1 MIEETLDQEVE
12 LIKDPEIIEKKSKKI
27 FSVLQTKD
35 ETNIISEFYNKE
47 YKNIDLTLC
56 INNSHNDNT
65 ILTTLVNFNLTRA
78 ACNFITTI
86 KSYSKPPEEIIAY
99 INKKNSKGYN
109 ALLYSAFRGN
119 LEIFKKL
126 MENGAD
132 ISITNSSGL
141 NSLHLA
147 AQGNYPNIIIF
158 LLEKYKLDINSKDNK
173 GNSALHW
180 AVYSNKKQ
188 AVDYLI
194 YYNIDVNLKDNDGDT
209 ALQIALRKGDQNLI
223 QKLRDDYCSLLD
235 KTIEEKDVN
244 NDTNEEN
251 SSGIFNELL
260 KKFMGGN
267 ITFSFLVILI
277 VLEGFNQIIILLGYN
292 NFFMSFVF
300 ILLFSMLIFFY
311 FVSSKSDPG
320 YVINKCINSL
330 LLLAEQGEDM
340 KNVCPW
346 CINYINEK
354 TYHCFKC
361 KKCIAYQQFHDVYIN
376 NCVGRFNFSL
386 YMSFLYC
393 LGINSCF
400 KLIISLWGL
409 FWLKGSNLKR
419 VVFFIILQV
428 LAVSLCITFC
438 VLKIRAKIAMYNSIN
453 YLKFSDKDN
462 NKENI
467 DYGNS
472 ISTSNSVK
480 KNLNNLNSFD

>member
-1 MIEETLDQEVE
+1 MIDDSLNQKVE
-12 LIKDPEIIEKKSKKI
+12 LIKDPETIEKKSKKI

-86 KSYSKPPEEIIAY
+86 KSYSKPSEEILAY
-99 INKKNSKGYN
+99 INKKNNKGYN

-147 AQGNYPNIIIF
+147 AQKNYPNIIT
-158 LLEKYKLDINSKDNK
+158 LLIEKYKLDINSKDNK

-180 AVYSNKKQ
+180 AVFCNSKQ
-188 AVDYLI
+188 TVDYLI
-194 YYNIDVNLKDNDGDT
+194 YFNIDVNLKDNDGDT
-209 ALQIALRKGDQNLI
+209 ALQIALKKGNQNLI
-223 QKLRDDYCSLLD
+223 KKLRDDYSD
-235 KTIEEKDVN
+235 KIIEEKDAN
-244 NDTNEEN
+244 NNTNEEN
-251 SSGIFNELL
+251 SDEIFNELL

-267 ITFSFLVILI
+267 ITLSFLVILI

-320 YVINKCINSL
+320 YVINKFINSL

-376 NCVGRFNFSL
+376 NCVGRNNFSL

-393 LGINSCF
+393 LAINSCF

-438 VLKIRAKIAMYNSIN
+438 VLKIKAKISMYNSIN

-467 DYGNS
+467 EYGNS